1 MFHFFFHSPFLS
13 FCNMSSFFFREMREK
28 KLKEKEKK
36 KEQDTYLNIN
46 WNSMVR
52 KIDEIS

>member
-1 MFHFFFHSPFLS
+1 
-13 FCNMSSFFFREMREK
+13 MSSFFFREMREK

-46 WNSMVR
+46 
-52 KIDEIS
+52 